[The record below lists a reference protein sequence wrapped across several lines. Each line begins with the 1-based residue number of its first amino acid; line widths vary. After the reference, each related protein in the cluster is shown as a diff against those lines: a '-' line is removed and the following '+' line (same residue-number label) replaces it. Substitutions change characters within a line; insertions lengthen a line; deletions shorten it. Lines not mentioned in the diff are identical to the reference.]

1 MRAAQW
7 ADVLAHTVFAL
18 PVVAVLAVAAFLVR
32 QPRARILLGASA
44 GVVLV
49 FGWFMRV
56 LYVLVPSLQPRW
68 LGTMLGKPQLAIPAR
83 ALNLYWYW
91 GWVLVAA
98 ALAAAAA
105 VMASR
110 QVTVVREGE
119 KGATMATRPQA
130 SANPTGRPSATQ
142 PVGQPSARPGSAVSA
157 PRAGVGVGVG
167 AAPGQPSV
175 ALGVGVPTGAVPQA
189 VAPAQ
194 PSVGVGIANPAPASQ
209 PTPNHARPAPAEP
222 IPPGM
227 NPAPPP
233 GQGSQWQPLTPPPVQ
248 PSPTS
253 KPVLPN

>member
-32 QPRARILLGASA
+32 QSRARILLGASA

-68 LGTMLGKPQLAIPAR
+68 LGTMLGKPQLAVPAR

-130 SANPTGRPSATQ
+130 SANPTGRPYAT
-142 PVGQPSARPGSAVSA
+142 
-157 PRAGVGVGVG
+157 RAGVGVGVG